1 MPNTKRSAYK
11 YPSANRIIAFENGEL
26 TERQVI
32 RLFKDLYI
40 SGLLFQLQGFYGR
53 TFQALVGAGKI
64 TEKNLK

>member
-1 MPNTKRSAYK
+1 M
-11 YPSANRIIAFENGEL
+11 AFENGEL

-53 TFQALVGAGKI
+53 TFQALADAGKI
-64 TEKNLK
+64 TKKNLK